1 MDFVDHQPIN
11 HHLKKYYQFQSKI
24 YDATR
29 WAFLFG
35 RKRLIDNCPCFEDK
49 ALNIMEIGCGT
60 GYNLLQLR
68 KKFPSSKI
76 FAVELSTDMA
86 QIAKNKVIHDSH
98 TMIIE
103 GSYHASL
110 IDIKMDVL
118 VFSYMLSMTD
128 THYKALIQEAK
139 QQLKPGG
146 IIAIVDFNHSSVNLF
161 KKHMKN
167 NHVTMDGNLTPF
179 LVHKFP
185 NQELRIHKAYFGLWT
200 YFTFY
205 GINN

>member
-139 QQLKPGG
+139 QQL
-146 IIAIVDFNHSSVNLF
+146 
-161 KKHMKN
+161 
-167 NHVTMDGNLTPF
+167 
-179 LVHKFP
+179 
-185 NQELRIHKAYFGLWT
+185 NQVVL
-200 YFTFY
+200 
-205 GINN
+205 